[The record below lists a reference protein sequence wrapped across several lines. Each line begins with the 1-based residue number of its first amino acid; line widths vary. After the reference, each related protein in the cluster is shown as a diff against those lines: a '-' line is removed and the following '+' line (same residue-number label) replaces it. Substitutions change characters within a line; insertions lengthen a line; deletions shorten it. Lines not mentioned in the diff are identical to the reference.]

1 MDQFYT
7 QLKQFGKVK
16 LNESLAKHTTFKVGG
31 QASFFVIVEEREKTI
46 GLLNFLSGEGIE
58 YFILGGG
65 SNLLLPDRE
74 FDGVVVQVKSKKLKV
89 ESDEIVVEAGAQLGE
104 LLALTLKNNL
114 TGMEWAAGVPGTI
127 GGAVRGNAG
136 AFGSDIGSNVSRV
149 EVWRDG
155 EAIVLTKKECNFA
168 YRSSGLKD
176 DGSVILRVWFKF
188 PVGDRQEI
196 MAKVQKNL
204 QARQGKF
211 PQFPSAGC
219 FFKNVKLDKW
229 PGKKDDLPPLFLER
243 GTVPSGWLV
252 EQAGCGGLVSGGAKV
267 DAGHCN
273 FVININ
279 NATQA
284 DILKLVETVKEKV
297 YNKFGVELEQEVEVV
312 R

>member
-1 MDQFYT
+1 M
-7 QLKQFGKVK
+7 
-16 LNESLAKHTTFKVGG
+16 NESLAKHTTFKIGG
-31 QASFFVIVEEREKTI
+31 QARFFVIVEDREKTI
-46 GLLNFLSGEGIE
+46 ELLNFLSGEGIE

-65 SNLLLPDRE
+65 SNLLLPDKG
-74 FDGVVVQVKSKKLKV
+74 FDGVVVKIKNEKIKM
-89 ESDEIVVEAGAQLGE
+89 ENDEIEAEAGAQIGSVLT
-104 LLALTLKNNL
+104 LTLKHNL
-114 TGMEWAAGVPGTI
+114 TGMEWAAGVPGTV

-136 AFGSDIGSNVSRV
+136 AFGSDMASNVDRV

-155 EAIVLTKKECNFA
+155 EVVNLSKEECDFK
-168 YRSSGLKD
+168 YRSSGLKN
-176 DGSVILRVWFKF
+176 DGSIILRVWFKF
-188 PVGDRQEI
+188 LAGDRHEI

-211 PQFPSAGC
+211 PPFPSAGC

-229 PGKKDDLPPLFLER
+229 SGKKEELPPLFLER

-273 FVININ
+273 FVINIG

-284 DILKLVETVKEKV
+284 DILKLVEIVKEKV
-297 YNKFGVELEQEVEVV
+297 YNKFGVELEQEVEIIK
-312 R
+312 

>member
-1 MDQFYT
+1 MDTVYQ
-7 QLKQFGKVK
+7 QIKQFGKVK
-16 LNESLAKHTTFKVGG
+16 INESLAKHTTFGIGG
-31 QASFFVIVEEREKTI
+31 PARFFIIVEDREKTI
-46 GLLNFLSGEGIE
+46 GLLNFLSGEGIN

-65 SNLLLPDRE
+65 SNLLLSDVG
-74 FDGVVVQVKSKKLKV
+74 FDGVVIKIKNQKLGIRNN
-89 ESDEIVVEAGAQLGE
+89 EIEAEAGAQLGE
-104 LLALTLKNNL
+104 VLALTLKNNL

-136 AFGSDIGSNVSRV
+136 AFGSDIASNVDRV

-155 EAIVLTKKECNFA
+155 EVVNLSKEECDFK

-176 DGSVILRVWFKF
+176 DDSVILRVWFKF
-188 PVGDRQEI
+188 PAGDRREI

-211 PQFPSAGC
+211 PPFPSAGC
-219 FFKNVKLDKW
+219 FFKNIKLDKW
-229 PGKKDDLPPLFLER
+229 PGKKNDLPPLFLER
-243 GTVPSGWLV
+243 GTVPAGWLV

-273 FVININ
+273 FVINVG

-312 R
+312 M